1 MNDYS
6 VELNM
11 KKMEPKAILLML
23 EENSGVISDMIKAA
37 LYEVNGEIIDLLDFN
52 DDKIF
57 LEPSL
62 FCYFLS
68 EIPRESKMNLEQCL
82 WGYIPVEKRP
92 TTLGIKSDVF
102 GWINFPNLG
111 YISTTFNTKSTLDN
125 NYIKKH
131 LILDRLVPNSNIR
144 LCLHPTEHLTYQKEN
159 LRYEEPI
166 QISLEKHRN
175 ELESAVIFFQNHL
188 EYFWRQVEIVTR
200 EFVVFSSPDYYSFA
214 GIMQHGTAYFNV
226 ENKQKSE
233 VFFIDDIAH
242 QCGHIIF
249 NTLTYDTQN
258 YLKVPKD
265 YPLNTF
271 SPNPQEIRGVYGAFH
286 GLFTYSTIL
295 RSLDVY
301 LEKGLQLDYRLKH
314 EALGRLGFYLRKFK
328 YDLGLLRNSNIF
340 THAGSELFEEF
351 NSNFFYFQKKWCQFF
366 LYFGFANLIILRH
379 CFYEIF
385 SPIRM

>member
-11 KKMEPKAILLML
+11 KKMKTEAMFLKLK
-23 EENSGVISDMIKAA
+23 ENSGILSDMIRAA
-37 LYEVNGEIIDLLDFN
+37 LYEADGEIIDLLDF
-52 DDKIF
+52 DDDRIF

-68 EIPRESKMNLEQCL
+68 EIPQELKINLEQCL
-82 WGYIPVEKRP
+82 WGYISYEKRP
-92 TTLGIKSDVF
+92 STLKVKSDIF
-102 GWINFPNLG
+102 GWINLPNQG
-111 YISTTFNTKSTLDN
+111 YIKTTSNTISTLDIDFIKEHIVAN
-125 NYIKKH
+125 CYI
-131 LILDRLVPNSNIR
+131 PNSTIR
-144 LCLHPTEHLTYQKEN
+144 LCLHPTEHLTNQKEN